1 MLLETSGNQPM
12 MLICFIKIQ
21 TLPQAWNT
29 IIRQKWSKIMLHFSR
44 ISILQIHCIVGAKI
58 SKTDVPCFTAGSSL
72 FFAGIKVA
80 LQRKLLKYCH

>member
-1 MLLETSGNQPM
+1 
-12 MLICFIKIQ
+12 
-21 TLPQAWNT
+21 
-29 IIRQKWSKIMLHFSR
+29 MLHFSR

-80 LQRKLLKYCH
+80 LQRKLLKHCH